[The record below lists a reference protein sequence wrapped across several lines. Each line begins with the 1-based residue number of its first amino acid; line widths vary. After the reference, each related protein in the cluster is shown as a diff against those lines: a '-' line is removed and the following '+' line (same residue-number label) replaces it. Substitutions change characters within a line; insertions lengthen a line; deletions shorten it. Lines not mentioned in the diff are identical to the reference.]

1 MFKVYYNSTAQYK
14 TTKIQREKKLST
26 VSFPKARDNDL
37 DFLYISLT
45 IDFYFYLL
53 KYLGQ
58 QLICILL
65 VFWFLCPVGFII
77 GSLVLFTFVF
87 HNCQI
92 AAVVPLAIGHKWLL
106 TRNFRYSYSYR
117 YTLPTPL
124 HDNEN
129 TATFI
134 V

>member
-14 TTKIQREKKLST
+14 TTKILERKKLST

-65 VFWFLCPVGFII
+65 VFDSFALL
-77 GSLVLFTFVF
+77 GS
-87 HNCQI
+87 
-92 AAVVPLAIGHKWLL
+92 
-106 TRNFRYSYSYR
+106 
-117 YTLPTPL
+117 
-124 HDNEN
+124 
-129 TATFI
+129 
-134 V
+134 